1 MTAALIGA
9 GLGFGTSLIANNAQ
23 NKATINQ
30 IQRMGEGLAITTRA
44 INLNRE
50 ELDRELGGVLSEN
63 ALATAKNMATAKVLM
78 SASGTTGGTTGQVAK
93 QAYIDQI
100 QADADAISSARNTER
115 SLLNQAISE
124 RIAFRNNASAVRSN
138 IKSPLEAMVGS
149 ITSAIQGGVQGY
161 SIGQNITPVGGFT
174 TKPIEDSVF
183 NLFGTTTTLPPI
195 NYKG

>member
-1 MTAALIGA
+1 MTAALVGA
-9 GLGFGTSLIANNAQ
+9 GLGFGTSLIANRSQ

-50 ELDRELGGVLSEN
+50 ELDRQLGDVLSAN

-78 SASGTTGGTTGQVAK
+78 SSSGTVGGTTSRVAK
-93 QAYIDQI
+93 QVYIDQI

-138 IKSPLEAMVGS
+138 IKSPLEAIVGGL
-149 ITSAIQGGVQGY
+149 SAGIQGGMQGY
-161 SIGQNITPVGGFT
+161 NIGQNITPVGGFT

-183 NLFGTTTTLPPI
+183 NLFGTTTKLPPI